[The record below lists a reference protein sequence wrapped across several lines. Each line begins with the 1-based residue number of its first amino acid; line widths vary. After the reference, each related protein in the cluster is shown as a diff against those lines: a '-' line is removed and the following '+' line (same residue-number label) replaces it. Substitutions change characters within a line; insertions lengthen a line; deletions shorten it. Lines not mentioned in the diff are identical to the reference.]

1 MAARHKIRTVFFRGI
16 MAEAVA
22 YPKQQTLT
30 GIGLVLVSVFLFAIQ
45 DAITKELTA
54 DYTFA
59 EILFFRGVGSLLILA
74 PLWLR
79 LSKDLKWTGQPPI
92 LFLRCLS
99 GTLGMICFIFA
110 FELLPLADATAVG
123 FAGPLFVV
131 ILAALILKEHVG
143 WRRWLAIGVGFCG
156 VLIILRPGSGVLSV
170 GALWALGGAFSF
182 GFIALSL
189 RLLGRTDHPVSI
201 TFYYTLFS
209 MALMVPVIAY
219 LGLSPLTLASFGLMM
234 TQGLACGGGQILMT
248 QALKLAPAS
257 VVTPFSYVMLL
268 YTTVIG
274 YLWFGDIPDQYVFA
288 GSALLI
294 GAGLYIWF
302 RERQL
307 NLESADTEAAGAER

>member
-1 MAARHKIRTVFFRGI
+1 
-16 MAEAVA
+16 MAEAIA

-30 GIGLVLVSVFLFAIQ
+30 GIGLVLISVFLFAIQ
-45 DAITKELTA
+45 DAITKQLAA

-59 EILFFRGVGSLLILA
+59 EILFFRGVGSLMILA
-74 PLWLR
+74 PLWFTLA
-79 LSKDLKWTGQPPI
+79 KDQRWTSQPSI
-92 LFLRCLS
+92 LFLRCFA

-110 FELLPLADATAVG
+110 FRYLPLADATAVG

-131 ILAALILKEHVG
+131 ILAALILKESVDWQRWIAILVG
-143 WRRWLAIGVGFCG
+143 FIGVM
-156 VLIILRPGSGVLSV
+156 IIVRPGSGVLSV
-170 GALWALGGAFSF
+170 GALWGLGGAFCF

-201 TFYYTLFS
+201 TLYYTLFS
-209 MALMVPVIAY
+209 MMLMLPVIAY
-219 LGLSPLTLASFGLMM
+219 LGLSPLTLASFSLMM
-234 TQGLACGGGQILMT
+234 AQGLACGGGQILMT

-268 YTTVIG
+268 YTAVIG
-274 YLWFGDIPDQYVFA
+274 YLWFGDIPDEYVFA

-294 GAGLYIWF
+294 GAGMYIWY

-307 NLESADTEAAGAER
+307 SLDTADTEAAGAER